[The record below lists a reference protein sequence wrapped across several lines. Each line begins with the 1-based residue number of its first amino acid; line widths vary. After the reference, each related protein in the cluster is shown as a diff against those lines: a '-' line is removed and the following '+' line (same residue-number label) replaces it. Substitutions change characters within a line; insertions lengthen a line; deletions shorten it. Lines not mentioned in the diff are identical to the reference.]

1 MAATYDAIVVGGGHN
16 GLVAAA
22 YLARSGAKTV
32 VLEGRHKTGGAATT
46 ESPWPDAP
54 EFQVTRLSY
63 VMSLLPPTIIKDLEL
78 DRHGYKIYPMGPY
91 YQAFPEGGSIKL
103 YADDAKANYASVS
116 QWSKKDADAMPKWD
130 AWLAGLADVLGP
142 LLLTVPPALG
152 SRKPRDLSGTLKLA
166 WRNRGLDVR
175 TIADVTRLMTMS
187 IADLLDDWFE
197 SPQVKGA
204 LAVNGVIGTWAC
216 PYEPGTAYVMA
227 HHSIGD
233 VGDGHLGNWGFQEG
247 GMGAVSSAIESAAR
261 EHGAEVRINAP
272 VARILVEGGRA
283 VGVVLENGDEIR
295 AKVVVSTLH
304 PRTAFLE
311 QVGRE
316 NLPPDFATDI
326 ERWKSRS
333 GVVKINLALGELP
346 DFIADPG
353 TQLQEHHT
361 GSVEMAPTMD
371 YIERAFQD
379 ARDGKAAVRPFS
391 DGVIPTAFDKTLCPE
406 GTHIMS
412 LFTQWVP
419 ADWSEAAAHRG
430 ARGVR
435 RPHGRLLQRA
445 GAELQELDPAPRHRR
460 SRTRWSTTTAWSA
473 ATSSTASCRWSSCS
487 TCARHPASLITAPR
501 SAACTTAARRPTP
514 AAASAAFPAGRRR
527 RRRSRTAS
535 RPSGAAPG
543 GPAGGHDDAVQPRT
557 RSGRERGS
565 DPAAGYRQPGGWQR
579 SQDHAR
585 GAQRCT
591 GRCLRPSRHLRQP
604 DARGSRQE
612 QLAPPYLPG

>member
-1 MAATYDAIVVGGGHN
+1 MAQTYDAVVVGGGHN

-46 ESPWPDAP
+46 ESPWPEAP
-54 EFQVTRLSY
+54 EFAVTRLSY
-63 VMSLLPPTIIKDLEL
+63 VMSLLPPTIIKDLDL

-103 YADDAKANYASVS
+103 YADDAKRNYESVS
-116 QWSKKDADAMPKWD
+116 EWSKKDADAMPKWD
-130 AWLAGLADVLGP
+130 AWLAGLAEVLGP
-142 LLLTVPPALG
+142 LLLTVPPAIG
-152 SRKPRDLSGTLKLA
+152 SHKPKDLADTLRLA
-166 WRNRGLDVR
+166 WRHRGLDVR

-204 LAVNGVIGTWAC
+204 LAVNGVIGTWAG

-247 GMGAVSSAIESAAR
+247 GMGGVSSAIESAAR
-261 EHGAEVRINAP
+261 EHGAEIRINAP
-272 VARILVEGGRA
+272 VARVLVEDGKVA
-283 VGVVLENGDEIR
+283 GVVLANGDEIR

-304 PRTAFLE
+304 PKTAFLE

-316 NLPPDFATDI
+316 HLPADFTTDI
-326 ERWKSRS
+326 EHWKSRS

-371 YIERAFQD
+371 YIERAFLD
-379 ARDGKAAVRPFS
+379 AREGKPAVRPFS
-391 DGVIPTAFDKTLCPE
+391 DGVIPTAFDKTLSPE

-419 ADWSEAAAHRG
+419 ADWNSEPHIEELEAYADRMIDCYNELAPNFKNSILHRDIVG
-430 ARGVR
+430 PYQMEHEYGLIGGNIF
-435 RPHGRLLQRA
+435 HG
-445 GAELQELDPAPRHRR
+445 ELSLEQLFHMRPAPGFADYRTPVAGLYYGSSATHAGGGVCGIPGWQAAKAAIADRKSVVR
-460 SRTRWSTTTAWSA
+460 GGSRKT
-473 ATSSTASCRWSSCS
+473 
-487 TCARHPASLITAPR
+487 
-501 SAACTTAARRPTP
+501 
-514 AAASAAFPAGRRR
+514 
-527 RRRSRTAS
+527 RRRS
-535 RPSGAAPG
+535 
-543 GPAGGHDDAVQPRT
+543 
-557 RSGRERGS
+557 
-565 DPAAGYRQPGGWQR
+565 
-579 SQDHAR
+579 
-585 GAQRCT
+585 
-591 GRCLRPSRHLRQP
+591 
-604 DARGSRQE
+604 
-612 QLAPPYLPG
+612 